1 MRKKSKRILA
11 AALSAILIWNTCEWQ
26 PQALA
31 AGSLQRI
38 GAETGEDDTAK
49 TAEKESTSKES
60 VLKASPS
67 NASPSNAEV
76 KDNHGESGANGA
88 PNGTATGAEI
98 EAFLELDEAIAVQK
112 LSLGAK
118 ESDIILPDTLEVRMK
133 QETLEDTQK
142 AERELQIAA
151 EADTEKESAETEADE
166 DISRI
171 SGVTWK
177 LDIGESDYPEFHGG
191 ISPQEYFEEFDEDGE
206 PIETS
211 DKTWNGYYEANQDYN
226 GCAYVYTPVLPE
238 ELGKFEVADTAD
250 LPEIYVMVG
259 DAGVALLAAAP
270 HVLNGNYL
278 VIDKDNVGW
287 FNGKTITGTY
297 HPTERLTG
305 DQKIE
310 GGIVIDNVE
319 VDLTIENVNIS
330 YDSIIIDDA
339 AGILLKGNAKLNLTV
354 KGENSLKGTYGGAGI
369 GVEENATLII
379 TKKSTGSL
387 TATGGGYGAAGIGG
401 RATVPLNGDIKSYK
415 TGTIEIQG
423 GNIHAVGGDC
433 WFKGSATRLGGAGI
447 GTGMYGI
454 GGTVRILGGTVKAEG
469 GRDTGAGIGGGD
481 NGAVDLIQIGGKNGE
496 APEVEASSWN
506 VKYGAAIGSG
516 RNAQF
521 DLKLSCGT
529 INIFSGNLKVKGNI
543 GYGGFDKNGDNE
555 QRGGSVDIS
564 EQVKLKLTDGTIE
577 PRGTECTFGKKTFQM
592 TVYDNKLPDGRY
604 RVKIRFYQ
612 EGDTARSAPVYETD
626 AEMEVSA
633 FKGTIPDVI
642 EWLGFTG
649 KVSVVAEVTDAQNNM
664 VTETGT
670 AVLHA
675 GQDEN
680 VPVTLGKEAYK
691 KTLDLTIYDGRLKNN
706 QNYTLTVQVGDQ
718 DESGV
723 LPDILSYSN
732 KKASNYQISAGKVS
746 WHSSL
751 NGEEIPVVVTIQE
764 SGENGTAYKVSGTLT
779 LKNQEET
786 ALSLS
791 IGEKLYP
798 VHFVFFSSQVQDT
811 DQVELRA
818 KRTDAAGT
826 GNPIELNKE
835 LGQFAFDGKLVKDA
849 ANENSAVA
857 TAYLPTGEYQFEIA
871 TGIAGLGESK
881 GQFTLNQKKVNADE
895 AGTEIVVL
903 NEIQAFEGVLD
914 LSQGDI
920 TFSEQGGNLVIS
932 HYQKEADS
940 IESTLKTIPGQSY
953 ETVYTIVTSEENTA
967 HLLKIN
973 TSAAQD
979 VKLVVKGIHL
989 QASETAAQDAAPIQI
1004 NGSSRVLM
1012 YLEGENEIQV
1022 QKTESKAPAGISVA
1036 EKAQITIDCKP
1047 DADGSIEVVSQAEG
1061 NSGAA
1066 IGGAPEADA
1075 GTIIINGGTVT
1086 AKLSGSSYAAAIGA
1100 SFRKSVQK
1108 IQINGGTVTA
1118 EVKENRG
1125 QGAAIG
1131 SGSSINKKDV
1141 STAQIHITGG
1151 KINVYALY
1159 GAGIGS
1165 GSMSN
1170 AQVQIDGGMITARS
1184 WNGASVGSGDYGS
1197 SEIKINGG
1205 TFCLDKSKQTDSK
1218 ISDIGSGASG
1228 EETEV
1233 IINGGTFY
1241 MVNNGSFYNSAPRIQ
1256 SLKADSS
1263 GNLNPENP
1271 LNGEGAPVYATKAD
1285 LSSVYGADGVI
1296 KNASIDVPSYNYGF
1310 KDAQTAP
1317 NGVVYMYLPAADL
1330 VKATF
1335 SGINYEGK
1343 VEADAAKNELE
1354 RELTFVD
1361 YGKELLRNNLQ
1372 SVVEF
1377 AQSNDASSWT
1387 EIPVNGAASLTEILN
1402 SQSEDTKE
1410 ISLYVRKK
1418 AGTSGAATEIKI
1430 PARPAKPDK
1439 ITKVTKTSYSIKIVE
1454 PIDAKYEYGIAESE
1468 SGALQWQMERTFTS
1482 PKPTNTYYITRR
1494 VKATESRFA
1503 SKPADRLSVTTPDT
1517 LLIDGPA
1524 GKVSL
1529 ETKGTYGQTLAE
1541 IPVQLAAGFQVVN
1554 YKGLPVSGTWSF
1566 SKDQKGTLASS
1577 ICPEVKGTTAY
1588 QVEFIP
1594 DGASEGQYGNSLER
1608 DVIPEISPKE
1618 LHAVLTTPIEKF
1630 YDGNTDIALKA
1641 TVKIGASGQSYTI
1654 SGLKGSFADANAGTG
1669 KTITVD
1675 SSEARVETGESAV
1688 NLQNYLITYPAQTGT
1703 IHQIQGSVSID
1714 PQTWTGEKTYG
1725 DDSFPLTGVKRVGDG
1740 VLNYTSSDEKVLTV
1754 DAQGQ
1759 VTIKGTGSADVSITM
1774 AEGTN
1779 YLGTSTPVKGT
1790 ITIEKGTLTLALT
1803 AVNRSTGAQQPE
1815 GILGTY
1821 EDDFDIIA
1829 SIQGA
1834 YGDKLQGKIRFYDN
1848 GNQVPDTIP
1857 VGEAGTAVLNL
1868 TKPGVASVGTHRMTA
1883 EFDFDTHQEWA
1894 AKYNTPAPAAF
1905 TFTIGK
1911 VAAPQITWPTA
1922 ASVKAGSPLS
1932 DSVLSGGSTE
1942 YGSFAWKNPAQT
1954 AQAGTHSYE
1963 VVFTPNEWASARYEI
1978 AAMTG
1983 TAEVTATEE
1992 KPGETEKPGEAGKPN
2007 ESNRTDD
2014 SDASD
2019 EPEIP
2024 SRNNPSSSKDK
2035 TSGSGAVSHDSVKG
2049 TVDSMA
2055 GIITGETNSFVND
2068 GKSHWMMDEHGWWL
2082 RFADNTYPKGIVRD
2096 SGDISHSWEQINGNW
2111 WAFDEA
2117 GYAKTGWLRD
2127 EDYSGWF
2134 YMDLERGMQT
2144 GWVLLDGAWY
2154 YFNPN
2159 SDGKRGMMYAGQRT
2173 PDGYYVG
2180 KNGVWDGRNKQ

>member
-1 MRKKSKRILA
+1 MTI
-11 AALSAILIWNTCEWQ
+11 
-26 PQALA
+26 
-31 AGSLQRI
+31 
-38 GAETGEDDTAK
+38 ED
-49 TAEKESTSKES
+49 
-60 VLKASPS
+60 V
-67 NASPSNAEV
+67 
-76 KDNHGESGANGA
+76 
-88 PNGTATGAEI
+88 
-98 EAFLELDEAIAVQK
+98 
-112 LSLGAK
+112 
-118 ESDIILPDTLEVRMK
+118 
-133 QETLEDTQK
+133 
-142 AERELQIAA
+142 
-151 EADTEKESAETEADE
+151 
-166 DISRI
+166 
-171 SGVTWK
+171 
-177 LDIGESDYPEFHGG
+177 
-191 ISPQEYFEEFDEDGE
+191 
-206 PIETS
+206 
-211 DKTWNGYYEANQDYN
+211 
-226 GCAYVYTPVLPE
+226 
-238 ELGKFEVADTAD
+238 
-250 LPEIYVMVG
+250 
-259 DAGVALLAAAP
+259 
-270 HVLNGNYL
+270 
-278 VIDKDNVGW
+278 NVGY
-287 FNGKTITGTY
+287 GT
-297 HPTERLTG
+297 
-305 DQKIE
+305 D
-310 GGIVIDNVE
+310 
-319 VDLTIENVNIS
+319 
-330 YDSIIIDDA
+330 IIDDA
-339 AGILLKGNAKLNLTV
+339 AGILLKGKAKLNLTV
-354 KGENSLKGTYGGAGI
+354 KGDNSLKGTYGGAGI
-369 GVEENATLII
+369 GVEEKATLII
-379 TKKSTGSL
+379 TKESTGSL

-401 RATVPLNGDIKSYK
+401 RATVPDHENTIISYK

-423 GNIHAVGGDC
+423 GNIRAVGGDC
-433 WFKGSATRLGGAGI
+433 WLRKGSVHLGGAGI

-577 PRGTECTFGKKTFQM
+577 PRGTTCTFGKKAFQM

-764 SGENGTAYKVSGTLT
+764 SGENGTAYQVSGTLT
-779 LKNQEET
+779 LENKEET

-818 KRTDAAGT
+818 NRTDAAGT
-826 GNPIELNKE
+826 GNLIELNKE

-857 TAYLPTGEYQFEIA
+857 TAYLPTGEYQFKIA
-871 TGIAGLGESK
+871 TRIAGFGESN
-881 GQFTLNQKKVNADE
+881 GQFTLDQKKVNADE

-903 NEIQAFEGVLD
+903 NEMQAFEGVLD

-940 IESTLKTIPGQSY
+940 TESTLKTIPGQSY

-1047 DADGSIEVVSQAEG
+1047 DADGSIEVLSQAKD

-1086 AKLSGSSYAAAIGA
+1086 TKLSGGSFAAAIGA
-1100 SFRKSVQK
+1100 SFKKSVQK

-1165 GSMSN
+1165 GSGSN

-1430 PARPAKPDK
+1430 PARPAKPVQ
-1439 ITKVTKTSYSIKIVE
+1439 ITKVTKTSNSIKIVD
-1454 PIDAKYEYGIAESE
+1454 PADDKYEYGIAESE
-1468 SGALQWQMERTFTS
+1468 SAAPQWQPEKTFTS
-1482 PKPTNTYYITRR
+1482 PKPAHTYYVTLR
-1494 VKATESRFA
+1494 VKATDSRFA
-1503 SKPADRLSVTTPDT
+1503 SKPAERLSVTTPDILQIGGSGT
-1517 LLIDGPA
+1517 
-1524 GKVSL
+1524 VSF
-1529 ETKGTYGQTLAE
+1529 EAKGTYGQTLDQ
-1541 IPVQLAAGFQVVN
+1541 IPVQLAEGFRVVN
-1554 YKGLPVSGTWSF
+1554 YSGLPVSGTWRF
-1566 SKDQKGTLASS
+1566 SENQKGTPASS
-1577 ICPEVKGTTAY
+1577 IYPEVKGTTAY
-1588 QVEFIP
+1588 QVEFSP
-1594 DGASEGQYGNSLER
+1594 EGASEGQYGETLTQS
-1608 DVIPEISPKE
+1608 VIPEISPIE
-1618 LHAVLTTPIEKF
+1618 LQAVVKTPIEKS
-1630 YDGNTDIALKA
+1630 YDGSTDIALEA

-1714 PQTWTGEKTYG
+1714 PQAWTGEKTYG
-1725 DDSFPLTGVKRVGDG
+1725 DDSFSLTGVKVVGDG
-1740 VLNYTSSDEKVLTV
+1740 ALKYDSSDENVLTV
-1754 DAQGQ
+1754 DTQGQ
-1759 VTIKGTGSADVSITM
+1759 VTIKGTGSAEVSITM

-1779 YLGTSTPVKGT
+1779 YLGTSTPAEGT
-1790 ITIEKGTLTLALT
+1790 ITIEKGTFILTLT
-1803 AVNRSTGAQQPE
+1803 AVNRSTGVQQPE

-1829 SIQGA
+1829 GIQGA
-1834 YGDKLQGKIRFYDN
+1834 YGDKLQGMIRIYDN
-1848 GNQVPDTIP
+1848 GIQNPDTIP

-1868 TKPGVASVGTHRMTA
+1868 PKPGVASVGTHRMTA

-1894 AKYNTPAPAAF
+1894 AKYKTPAPAAF

-1983 TAEVTATEE
+1983 TAEVTAMED
-1992 KPGETEKPGEAGKPN
+1992 KPGETEKPGEAGKPGETGKPGEAGKPN

-2024 SRNNPSSSKDK
+2024 SRNNPSSGKDK

-2117 GYAKTGWLRD
+2117 GYAKIGWLRD

-2134 YMDLERGMQT
+2134 YIDLERGMQT

-2159 SDGKRGMMYAGQRT
+2159 SDGKRGIMYAGQRT
-2173 PDGYYVG
+2173 PDGYYVD